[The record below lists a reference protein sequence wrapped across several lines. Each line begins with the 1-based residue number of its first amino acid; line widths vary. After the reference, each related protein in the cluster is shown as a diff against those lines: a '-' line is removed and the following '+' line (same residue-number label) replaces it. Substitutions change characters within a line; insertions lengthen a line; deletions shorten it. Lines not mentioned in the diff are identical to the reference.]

1 MQSFR
6 DPVNSVSATFYGSR
20 DPAATIRKGERQATV
35 GRGGLGGARSMSTH
49 LPLVRAPVATPG
61 KRSPWLGVHVPA
73 TTPSW
78 KMTDVGEQPL
88 SLPHPSPTS
97 HRDSHAGLFPF
108 RLPQLSTRRAAGLS
122 FRDSKVGGK
131 KKKDLKTPVLYPG
144 Q

>member
-1 MQSFR
+1 MC
-6 DPVNSVSATFYGSR
+6 
-20 DPAATIRKGERQATV
+20 
-35 GRGGLGGARSMSTH
+35 TH

-122 FRDSKVGGK
+122 FIPNWQVREKKCKVSLNSGFLGRVEEKQRK
-131 KKKDLKTPVLYPG
+131 KRFSYIPG
-144 Q
+144 IIERIYFLVNSYKELTLGLVGIGL